1 MKLKEINKP
10 IKEYRNVVTPRDE
23 KHYRELMK
31 HLQDMELDPVNR
43 SDEKLMAEIRRRRME
58 LRNWA
63 EQNIKRE
70 DATLDDK
77 TEGFIGK
84 KPEYTGFYKTN

>member
-1 MKLKEINKP
+1 MRLKEINKP

-23 KHYRELMK
+23 AHYRELMK

-70 DATLDDK
+70 W
-77 TEGFIGK
+77 E
-84 KPEYTGFYKTN
+84 